1 MFYTCCKNFDN
12 KRFKEELQKQLQ
24 ILNHFFK
31 VTLDQFASLKQKLI
45 RNDNQ
50 SFMTKIFRKTILKRS
65 KSRSKFNEE
74 RSIENW
80 SEYMRQHN
88 FCSNLRQSKKHHFNN
103 LKMKYVTENKQF
115 WKTIKLFLTEK
126 TKTTNN
132 IILTEN
138 NQRVRED
145 KTICQIINFCKYY
158 QGSQVSTGR
167 LISIF

>member
-1 MFYTCCKNFDN
+1 M
-12 KRFKEELQKQLQ
+12 
-24 ILNHFFK
+24 
-31 VTLDQFASLKQKLI
+31 
-45 RNDNQ
+45 
-50 SFMTKIFRKTILKRS
+50 KRS

-115 WKTIKLFLTEK
+115 WKTIKPFLTEK

-138 NQRVRED
+138 NQTVRED
-145 KTICQIINFCKYY
+145 KTICQIFNTYFANTTKDLKSR
-158 QGSQVSTGR
+158 QVDESQSFENEESCR
-167 LISIF
+167 LIRENYGGENFSFKSISKDGIIESVKELPSNKASISNGIHQFQ